1 MPLRSG
7 MTELAG
13 FPAWFHDI
21 NESDNSGVV
30 CPDVMSF
37 VGDGAVETNK
47 ADWIGLACV
56 LNVSHYKCGVKIF
69 LKCPSHPMT
78 CENIDNAC
86 VASTEFK

>member
-21 NESDNSGVV
+21 HESDHSGVV

-37 VGDGAVETNK
+37 VGDSAVETNK
-47 ADWIGLACV
+47 SDWMG
-56 LNVSHYKCGVKIF
+56 YKKDAEGTVKHGKWQISSF
-69 LKCPSHPMT
+69 D
-78 CENIDNAC
+78 E
-86 VASTEFK
+86 